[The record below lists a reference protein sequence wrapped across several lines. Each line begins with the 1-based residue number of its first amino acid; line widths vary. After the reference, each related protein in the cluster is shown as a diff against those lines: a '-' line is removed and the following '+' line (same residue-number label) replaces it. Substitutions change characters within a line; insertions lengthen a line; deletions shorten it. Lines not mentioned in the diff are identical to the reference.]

1 MLAEAALDKFA
12 AEPAPPVAQLRVGK
26 VTPKPAL
33 SLVKSDTTALLEAVT
48 RGLAD
53 ASVPADKLRIVV
65 DLYERK
71 GVRDEEKAFTIAMG
85 AAQEAM
91 APIRANA
98 LNDSFESQYATYAA
112 LDAVMRPI
120 YLAHGFVVSFTTK
133 TSDLARHQR
142 VVVIVKHRDGH
153 KETAEADF
161 PATGLDDA
169 GDVVQSD
176 VHAAASAL
184 TYGQRYMLA
193 FAFNIAIAKDRDG
206 NVVARAPDAI
216 TGLQVAE
223 LANLIDRTGGDEAG
237 FLRIFK
243 ITDLSTLPSNQF
255 EHAIRLLNQRKAA

>member
-1 MLAEAALDKFA
+1 MLDASALDQFA
-12 AEPAPPVAQLRVGK
+12 AEPATPVAQLRVGK

-33 SLVKSDTTALLEAVT
+33 SLVKSDTPVLLDAVT
-48 RGLAD
+48 RGLSD
-53 ASVPADKLRIVV
+53 STVPADKLRIVV
-65 DLYERK
+65 DLYERNS
-71 GVRDEEKAFTIAMG
+71 VRDEEKAFTIAMG

-98 LNDSFESQYATYAA
+98 LNDSFDSQYATYAA

-169 GDVVQSD
+169 GEQVQSD

-206 NVVARAPDAI
+206 NVVAPPSEAI
-216 TGLQVAE
+216 TGAQVAE
-223 LANLIDRTGGDEAG
+223 LAFLIDSTGGDEPGLLAVLG
-237 FLRIFK
+237 AR
-243 ITDLSTLPSNQF
+243 DLAAIPSDKF
-255 EHAIRLLNQRKAA
+255 DHAKWLVQNRKAA